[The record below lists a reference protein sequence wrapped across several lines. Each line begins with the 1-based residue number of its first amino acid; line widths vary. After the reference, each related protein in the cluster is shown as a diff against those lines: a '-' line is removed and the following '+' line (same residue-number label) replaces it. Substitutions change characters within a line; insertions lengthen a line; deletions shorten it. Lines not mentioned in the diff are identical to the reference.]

1 MGQRAEELRVEI
13 AETRNDLSDTMD
25 AIGDRLSPGRIA
37 ERRKNQVSG
46 TFRSFR
52 ERVMGTAGQGAHSLS
67 DTAHSATET
76 VKEAPDMV
84 LQRTEGSPMIAGAI
98 AFGLGFLVAA
108 SLPQPQKEQEAE
120 ARLLEKAQPVT
131 QQLTEGGREVV
142 EHVKGEATQAAQ
154 ELKQTA
160 AEGARSVADTAQQA
174 AETTKQQATDS
185 AQVAKEQATASSGTD
200 PSGS

>member
-13 AETRNDLSDTMD
+13 AETRSDLSDTMD

-37 ERRKNQVSG
+37 ERRKNQVTG
-46 TFRSFR
+46 GFRSLR
-52 ERVMGTAGQGAHSLS
+52 DRVMGTAGQSARSLS
-67 DTAHSATET
+67 DTAHSATEA
-76 VKEAPDMV
+76 VKDTPDVV
-84 LQRTEGSPMIAGAI
+84 LERTEGSPMIAGAL
-98 AFGLGFLVAA
+98 AFGVGFLVAA
-108 SLPQPQKEQEAE
+108 TLPQPQQEKDVE

-142 EHVKGEATQAAQ
+142 EHVKEGASQAAQ

-174 AETTKQQATDS
+174 AETTKQQASES
-185 AQVAKEQATASSGTD
+185 AQAAKDQVAGSSTT
-200 PSGS
+200 PQSGP

>member
-13 AETRNDLSDTMD
+13 AETRSDLSDTMD

-37 ERRKNQVSG
+37 ERRKNQVTG
-46 TFRSFR
+46 TVRSLR
-52 ERVMGTAGQGAHSLS
+52 ERVMGTAGHSAHALT
-67 DTAHSATET
+67 DTAHSATDA

-84 LQRTEGSPMIAGAI
+84 RQRTEGSPMVAGAL
-98 AFGLGFLVAA
+98 AFGVGFLVAA
-108 SLPQPQKEQEAE
+108 TLPQPEREKEAE
-120 ARLLEKAQPVT
+120 SRLLEKAQPVT

-142 EHVKGEATQAAQ
+142 EHVKGEASQAAQ

-174 AETTKQQATDS
+174 AQTTKQQASDS
-185 AQVAKEQATASSGTD
+185 AQAVQQQTSESSRTD
-200 PSGS
+200 PSLP